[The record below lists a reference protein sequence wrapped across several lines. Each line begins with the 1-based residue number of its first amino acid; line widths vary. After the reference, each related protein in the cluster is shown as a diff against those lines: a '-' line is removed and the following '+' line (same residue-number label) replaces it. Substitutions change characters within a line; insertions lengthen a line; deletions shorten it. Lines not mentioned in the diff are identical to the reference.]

1 MRVRADFSGK
11 VGLPVR
17 ISKFNHEGYYDPT
30 TYCAL
35 KNIEKEEKRKAR
47 FRPLVYICSPY
58 AGGDKE
64 KNISNAQRYCRFAV
78 DSGCLPLAPRLY
90 FPQFMEDQNN
100 HDHNTAMFMNMI
112 LMSKCTEVWVFGS
125 NITKGMAAEI
135 RRAYET
141 QKPVR
146 YFSSKCKEVR

>member
-1 MRVRADFSGK
+1 MRADLFGK

-30 TYCAL
+30 TYRAF
-35 KNIEKEEKRKAR
+35 KNIEKDEKRKAR

-64 KNISNAQRYCRFAV
+64 QNIANAQRYCRFAV
-78 DSGCLPLAPRLY
+78 DSGFLPLAPHLY
-90 FPQFMEDQNN
+90 FPQFMDDSDGR
-100 HDHNTAMFMNMI
+100 DHNTAMFMNMI
-112 LMSKCTEVWVFGS
+112 LMTKCAEVWVFGN

-135 RRAYET
+135 RRAKET

-146 YFSSKCKEVR
+146 HFSNKCKEVQ

>member
-1 MRVRADFSGK
+1 MK
-11 VGLPVR
+11 

-35 KNIEKEEKRKAR
+35 KNIAKEEKRKAR
-47 FRPLVYICSPY
+47 FRPIVYVCSPY
-58 AGGDKE
+58 AGNTAR
-64 KNISNAQRYCRFAV
+64 NIDNARRYCRFAV
-78 DSGCLPLAPRLY
+78 DSGYLPIAPHLY
-90 FPQFMEDQNN
+90 FPQFMDDSDG

-112 LMSKCTEVWVFGS
+112 LMTKCAEVWVFGN

-135 RRAYET
+135 RRANET

-146 YFSSKCKEVR
+146 YFSNKCKEVH